1 MTIDVTVITRLLAV
15 TLSVSTHTSAG
26 SFQNLSSKETKMSA
40 QIQSLGDLASRVSS
54 DPQLADAIKED
65 PATALSGIAVG
76 ASALTRDKWT
86 YRIVVLALGSA
97 VLIGMVGLIIL
108 SWKGVQ
114 SVPDGLVAIGSAAV
128 GALAGLLAP
137 SPK

>member
-1 MTIDVTVITRLLAV
+1 
-15 TLSVSTHTSAG
+15 
-26 SFQNLSSKETKMSA
+26 MSA
-40 QIQSLGDLASRVSS
+40 RIESLADLATSVARDAELANSIKD
-54 DPQLADAIKED
+54 DPK
-65 PATALSGIAVG
+65 TALTGIAA

-97 VLIGMVGLIIL
+97 VIIAMLGLIL
-108 SWKGVQ
+108 LAWKGVP

>member
-1 MTIDVTVITRLLAV
+1 M
-15 TLSVSTHTSAG
+15 
-26 SFQNLSSKETKMSA
+26 
-40 QIQSLGDLASRVSS
+40 QIRSLEGLASRVST
-54 DPQLADAIKED
+54 DPELANAIKND
-65 PATALSGIAVG
+65 PETILSGIAAD
-76 ASALTRDKWT
+76 ASALTTDKWT
-86 YRIVVLALGSA
+86 YRIVVLSLGFA
-97 VLIGMVGLIIL
+97 VLIGMIGLIVL

>member
-1 MTIDVTVITRLLAV
+1 M
-15 TLSVSTHTSAG
+15 ST
-26 SFQNLSSKETKMSA
+26 
-40 QIQSLGDLASRVSS
+40 QIRSLTDLASRVSS
-54 DPQLADAIKED
+54 DPELADEIKD
-65 PATALSGIAVG
+65 AALSGIAFE

-97 VLIGMVGLIIL
+97 VLIGMAGLIVL

>member
-1 MTIDVTVITRLLAV
+1 M
-15 TLSVSTHTSAG
+15 
-26 SFQNLSSKETKMSA
+26 
-40 QIQSLGDLASRVSS
+40 QIRSLEGLASRVST
-54 DPQLADAIKED
+54 DPELANAIKND
-65 PATALSGIAVG
+65 PETTLSGIAAE
-76 ASALTRDKWT
+76 ASALTTDKWT
-86 YRIVVLALGSA
+86 YRIVVLSLGFA
-97 VLIGMVGLIIL
+97 VLIGMIGLIIL

>member
-1 MTIDVTVITRLLAV
+1 M
-15 TLSVSTHTSAG
+15 
-26 SFQNLSSKETKMSA
+26 
-40 QIQSLGDLASRVSS
+40 QIQSLEGLASQVATDSDLANAIKS
-54 DPQLADAIKED
+54 DPA
-65 PATALSGIAVG
+65 ATLSGIAAE

-86 YRIVVLALGSA
+86 YRIVVLSLGFA
-97 VLIGMVGLIIL
+97 VLIGLIGLIVL